1 MTNNY
6 RKSFN
11 LRNGVQV
18 DNDNFIVNSNGL
30 VGIGTSI
37 PKNYLLSVYGDANIT
52 GLITASNII
61 SNNLTS
67 LGVSTVRFLTATDVQ
82 VSGAVTATTF
92 YGSASGLTGIYAI
105 AVGGWHVS
113 GGNISTT
120 SNVGI
125 GTTLPN
131 GNFQVGIGATIN
143 SNGNATYLGIVTAY
157 SFSGFGTD
165 ITNINASN
173 ISSGTLSNS
182 RLPSNVIAYSFS
194 GFGTDIT
201 NIDASN
207 ISSGT
212 LSNSRLPSNINVVGV
227 ITASNFYGI
236 ASTAQSITGSPN
248 IVVTN
253 ITATNSNVTGI
264 STISTIMHVGSG
276 GTAFAALESGRIG
289 VGTALPTSEVQIR
302 KLSGTLV
309 EVISDSGQ
317 SRISIGNSVGVGRST
332 AVLRFGSQS
341 KTFDIINNDTGN
353 INSYLHAGPAGV
365 GTGRF
370 AWLYGQSNAELA
382 SLTYDGK
389 LGLGITNPTSN
400 LHVVGTSTV
409 TGNANF
415 GSNVTISG
423 NLTAGTITLPSLI
436 ANTNIINSSGV
447 STFFDLNV
455 NQNLTAANIGIGTTL
470 PISDF
475 DARGQ
480 IALIGSLGINTS
492 TAKSVLDVSGVALF
506 ESIGIGTTNPANIE
520 YEGIS
525 IIDRTVGVHDTA
537 IVIKNTSLVLDDY
550 TLIGIGT
557 TVARSVIDFSD
568 AGRGYPQQAFML
580 PPRLTD
586 VQRAGLSTVA
596 GAFIFNLSVGKFQG
610 YTGVAWTDFH

>member
-1 MTNNY
+1 
-6 RKSFN
+6 
-11 LRNGVQV
+11 
-18 DNDNFIVNSNGL
+18 
-30 VGIGTSI
+30 
-37 PKNYLLSVYGDANIT
+37 
-52 GLITASNII
+52 
-61 SNNLTS
+61 
-67 LGVSTVRFLTATDVQ
+67 
-82 VSGAVTATTF
+82 
-92 YGSASGLTGIYAI
+92 
-105 AVGGWHVS
+105 
-113 GGNISTT
+113 
-120 SNVGI
+120 
-125 GTTLPN
+125 
-131 GNFQVGIGATIN
+131 
-143 SNGNATYLGIVTAY
+143 
-157 SFSGFGTD
+157 
-165 ITNINASN
+165 
-173 ISSGTLSNS
+173 
-182 RLPSNVIAYSFS
+182 
-194 GFGTDIT
+194 
-201 NIDASN
+201 
-207 ISSGT
+207 
-212 LSNSRLPSNINVVGV
+212 
-227 ITASNFYGI
+227 
-236 ASTAQSITGSPN
+236 
-248 IVVTN
+248 
-253 ITATNSNVTGI
+253 
-264 STISTIMHVGSG
+264 MHVGSG

>member
-1 MTNNY
+1 MANY

-18 DNDNFIVNSNGL
+18 DDDNFIVNANGL
-30 VGIGTSI
+30 VGIGTTI
-37 PKNYLLSVYGDANIT
+37 PKNYLLSVYGDTNIT
-52 GLITASNII
+52 GLITAGSII
-61 SNNLTS
+61 ANNLNIGVVTS
-67 LGVSTVRFLTATDVQ
+67 TKLNAENVSASSSVT
-82 VSGAVTATTF
+82 GAVF

-105 AVGGWHVS
+105 AVDGWYVS
-113 GGNISTT
+113 SGSISTT

-131 GNFQVGIGATIN
+131 GNFQVGTGVTIN
-143 SNGNATYLGIVTAY
+143 SSGNATYLGVVTAY
-157 SFSGFGTD
+157 SFSGFGTN

-182 RLPSNVIAYSFS
+182 RLPS
-194 GFGTDIT
+194 DI
-201 NIDASN
+201 N
-207 ISSGT
+207 IS
-212 LSNSRLPSNINVVGV
+212 GV
-227 ITASNFYGI
+227 ITATSGFSGNVTGNVI
-236 ASTAQSITGSPN
+236 GNVTGNVTGNVIGNLTGTATTAQSLTGTPN
-248 IVVTN
+248 ISVGVVTASSIN
-253 ITATNSNVTGI
+253 SGFATVGI
-264 STISTIMHVGSG
+264 ATIFTELDVGIG
-276 GTAFAALESGRIG
+276 GTAFAALNSGRIG
-289 VGTALPTSEVQIR
+289 IGTALPTSELQIR
-302 KLSGTLV
+302 KESNPLLEVLSNT
-309 EVISDSGQ
+309 DQ
-317 SRISIGNSVGVGRST
+317 ARISIGQSVGVGKST
-332 AVLRFGSQS
+332 AVLRFGNES

-353 INSYLHAGPAGV
+353 INLYLHAGPSGV

-370 AWLYGQSNAELA
+370 SWLYGQSNAELA
-382 SLTYDGK
+382 SLTYDGNF
-389 LGLGITNPTSN
+389 GIGITNPTSN

-436 ANTNIINSSGV
+436 TNTNIINSSGV

-455 NQNLTAANIGIGTTL
+455 TQNLTATNIGIGTTF
-470 PISDF
+470 PISDL

-537 IVIKNTSLVLDDY
+537 IVIKNTSLVLDEY

-568 AGRGYPQQAFML
+568 AGNGYPQQAFML
-580 PPRLTD
+580 PPRLTT